1 MVIKDK
7 SFEVF
12 INEKQINSRVKEIA
26 QQISAEYKGKD
37 PLIIPILNGAFLF
50 AADLIKELT
59 IPCQVSFVKVSSY
72 AGMES
77 TGVVT
82 KLFGLETDLK
92 SRHVIIL
99 DDIIDTGLTMY
110 SILQQVKVFKP
121 ESIEMASFL
130 LKPEALQKEL
140 EVKYV
145 GFTIPNDFVVGYGLD
160 YEGYGR
166 NMKDIYKLKG

>member
-12 INEKQINSRVKEIA
+12 IKEEEITGRVKELA
-26 QQISAEYKGKD
+26 RQISENYQGKD

-59 IPCQVSFVKVSSY
+59 IPCEVSFVKVSSY
-72 AGMES
+72 SGTAS
-77 TGVVT
+77 TGTVT
-82 KLFGLETDLK
+82 KLFGLEADLK
-92 SRHVIIL
+92 DRHLIIL
-99 DDIIDTGLTMY
+99 DDIVDTGLTMY
-110 SILQQVKVFKP
+110 SILQQVKVLKP
-121 ESIEMASFL
+121 ASIELASFL
-130 LKPEALQKEL
+130 LKPEALQKQL